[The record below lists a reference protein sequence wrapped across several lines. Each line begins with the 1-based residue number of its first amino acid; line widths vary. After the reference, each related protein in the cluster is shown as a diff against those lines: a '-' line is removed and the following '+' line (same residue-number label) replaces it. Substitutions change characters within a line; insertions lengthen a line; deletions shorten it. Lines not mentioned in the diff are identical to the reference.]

1 MNKYIVGYIVSS
13 TYGELHV
20 EAHTKEQAKEI
31 ARIQI
36 RWGLKKHGKLEIMNV
51 RNEGQP
57 KPKY

>member
-1 MNKYIVGYIVSS
+1 MNKYIVGYIVSH
-13 TYGELHV
+13 TYEELYV

-36 RWGLKKHGKLEIMNV
+36 KWGLKKRGKIEIMTV

>member
-1 MNKYIVGYIVSS
+1 VSS